1 MARLIFTR
9 QLARFMDVPQV
20 DTDAADLRSAL
31 DAAFAVE
38 PRLRGYLLDE
48 QGRLRENVV
57 AFIDGRIARDR
68 EALRDAL
75 APHAQV
81 HILQALSGG

>member
-9 QLARFMDVPQV
+9 QLARFMAVPQV

-31 DAAFAVE
+31 EAAFAVE
-38 PRLRGYLLDE
+38 PRLRGYVLDE
-48 QGRLRENVV
+48 QGRLRENAV
-57 AFIDGRIARDR
+57 AFIDGRPARHRDT
-68 EALRDAL
+68 LRDAL
-75 APHAQV
+75 APGAQV